1 MKIRY
6 INLDCCYS
14 GYDEKDDDKSDYNSR
29 FVSNWLSKEV
39 RRHNLETDGS
49 FRMISVHLKKEA
61 SEIRN
66 RIISEYVLDIG
77 LLHTEE
83 EHERYLG
90 MKDERERFEFY
101 LDRLTEGIKVAA
113 TIKEFDCETLLGLIQ
128 QFREQGYKNEWLQ
141 KRVTL
146 KELGLKVEFI
156 SNHNS
161 YDYHLDVNVIDKKK
175 NVVARKTVFTTYPD
189 EIFYQKR
196 VTKKVV
202 IKDNLIYILDFLD
215 HPFLSINIDLLK
227 DGIIEEKIYE
237 EHILEYTP
245 EADPEGF
252 KRIRWE

>member
-1 MKIRY
+1 
-6 INLDCCYS
+6 
-14 GYDEKDDDKSDYNSR
+14 
-29 FVSNWLSKEV
+29 
-39 RRHNLETDGS
+39 
-49 FRMISVHLKKEA
+49 
-61 SEIRN
+61 
-66 RIISEYVLDIG
+66 
-77 LLHTEE
+77 
-83 EHERYLG
+83 

-128 QFREQGYKNEWLQ
+128 QFREQDYKNEWLQ